1 MIFQMYHIVY
11 VEWLV
16 EYTEEFEVWWD
27 TLTADVQE
35 RINDSVRLL
44 EERGP
49 KLGRPF
55 ADVVRGSKHPNMK
68 ELRVQHAGEPYRI
81 LFAFDP
87 RRCAILLIGGRKTG
101 RERWYEEYIPIADR
115 IFDAH
120 LRKIEQEE
128 WGAKENDGQKL

>member
-1 MIFQMYHIVY
+1 
-11 VEWLV
+11 VEWIV
-16 EYTEEFEVWWD
+16 EFTEEFETWWD
-27 TLTADVQE
+27 TLTEEVQE
-35 RINDSVRLL
+35 QINDSVRLL

-49 KLGRPF
+49 APGRPY

-101 RERWYEEYIPIADR
+101 QDNWYETFVPIADR
-115 IFDAH
+115 LFYEH
-120 LRKIEQEE
+120 LQVVEREE
-128 WGAKENDGQKL
+128 RERGGNKDG